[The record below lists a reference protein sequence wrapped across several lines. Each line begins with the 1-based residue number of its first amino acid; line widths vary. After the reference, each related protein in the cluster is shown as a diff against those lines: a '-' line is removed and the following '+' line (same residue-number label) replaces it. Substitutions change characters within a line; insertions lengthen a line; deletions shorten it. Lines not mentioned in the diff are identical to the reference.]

1 MTASGDGIRVIEIA
15 GGPSAAFA
23 GMLLAALGADVI
35 RIENPDSGTYQ
46 NSETAPIDDSA
57 AAFLHRR
64 KRRATIDLSS
74 REGLRAFKKLVSSA
88 DGVVED
94 LGSPRAGELKLGA
107 RALRRGHRALI
118 VASISPFGSE
128 GPRAE
133 WEASELVIQAM
144 GGIVHSTGFE
154 GEPGLRVAGLP
165 AHFIGGLHA
174 ATSVLTGVLGV
185 RLGTESGAHI
195 EISLEEAWMHHWV
208 RHIQEWGHAG
218 FGMQREVRGTGRQGF
233 PHTVMAADDWLY
245 VLALNAAWEP
255 FAVFMGLEDYACR
268 EWNAAKTQIEG
279 WDEIDPVYRAS
290 IASKSRYEWFA
301 GAAKQG
307 YTFAPIHS
315 VGQLSTT
322 PQFQARG
329 AFEPLETGTS
339 TVLAP
344 DLPFRM
350 DGVARRPNR
359 TAAPGEHT
367 REVLAETG
375 LDAAAIERVS
385 RPRRHTEDS

>member
-1 MTASGDGIRVIEIA
+1 MTQVGGGIRVIEIA

-35 RIENPDSGTYQ
+35 RIENPDGETFQ
-46 NSETAPIDDSA
+46 DGETARIDVPA
-57 AAFLHRR
+57 AAYLHRR
-64 KRRATIDLSS
+64 KRRATLDLTS
-74 REGLRAFKKLVSSA
+74 RQGRSAFKKIA
-88 DGVVED
+88 ATAHGVVED
-94 LGSPRAGELKLGA
+94 LGEVPAARMNVHA
-107 RALRRGHRALI
+107 RAMRRGHRELV
-118 VASISPFGSE
+118 VASISPFGST
-128 GPRAE
+128 GPRAK
-133 WEASELVIQAM
+133 WEASELVIQAI

-174 ATSVLTGVLGV
+174 ATAVLTGVLGV

-195 EISLEEAWMHHWV
+195 QVSLEEAWMHHWV

-255 FAVFMGLEDYACR
+255 FAVFMGLEDYVGR
-268 EWNAAKTQIEG
+268 EWNAARTQIEG
-279 WDEIDPVYRAS
+279 WDEIEPVYRAS
-290 IASKSRYEWFA
+290 IAGKPRYEWFG

-307 YTFAPIHS
+307 YTFAPIHT
-315 VGQLSTT
+315 VAQLADT
-322 PQFQARG
+322 PQFRARD
-329 AFEPLETGTS
+329 AFETLETGTS
-339 TVLAP
+339 SILTP

-350 DGVARRPNR
+350 DGVERRPNR
-359 TAAPGEHT
+359 VAEPGEHT
-367 REVLAETG
+367 REVLAEAG
-375 LDAAAIERVS
+375 LDDTAIDRLA
-385 RPRRHTEDS
+385 RRRSCASDS

>member
-1 MTASGDGIRVIEIA
+1 
-15 GGPSAAFA
+15 
-23 GMLLAALGADVI
+23 MLLGALGADVI
-35 RIENPDSGTYQ
+35 RIENPDGETFQDRGT
-46 NSETAPIDDSA
+46 AGIDEPA

-64 KRRATIDLSS
+64 KRRATIDLSATGG
-74 REGLRAFKKLVSSA
+74 RRAFKQLVSNAS
-88 DGVVED
+88 GVVED
-94 LGSPRAGELKLGA
+94 LGAPRAHELKVHA
-107 RALRRGHRALI
+107 RALRRGHRDLV

-174 ATSVLTGVLGV
+174 ATAVLTGVLGV
-185 RLGTESGAHI
+185 RLGTESGANI
-195 EISLEEAWMHHWV
+195 KISLEEAWMHHWV

-255 FAVFMGLEDYACR
+255 FAVFMGLEDYAGR
-268 EWNAAKTQIEG
+268 EWNAAKTQIDG
-279 WDEIDPVYRAS
+279 WDEIEPVYRAS

-301 GAAKQG
+301 AAAKHG
-307 YTFAPIHS
+307 YTFAPIHT
-315 VGQLSTT
+315 VAQLADTS
-322 PQFQARG
+322 QFKARG
-329 AFEPLETGTS
+329 AFEPLETGTA
-339 TVLAP
+339 TIPAP

-350 DGVARRPNR
+350 VRVARRPNR

-367 REVLAETG
+367 REVLAEAVVDGVANERSATG
-375 LDAAAIERVS
+375 RGHS
-385 RPRRHTEDS
+385 GDS